1 MGAGAT
7 VRLRG
12 PLEVERI
19 RRAIACHCC
28 GSLGDE
34 LARIYETASGVE
46 VYCSSCPVGYEK
58 AGGGVVRV
66 VIEHVHEAESKS
78 A

>member
-1 MGAGAT
+1 M
-7 VRLRG
+7 RLRD

-28 GSLGDE
+28 GALDDE
-34 LARIYETASGVE
+34 LARVYETATGIE
-46 VYCSSCPVGYEK
+46 VYCGRCPVGYEK

-66 VIEHVHEAESKS
+66 VIEHMHDAEAKS